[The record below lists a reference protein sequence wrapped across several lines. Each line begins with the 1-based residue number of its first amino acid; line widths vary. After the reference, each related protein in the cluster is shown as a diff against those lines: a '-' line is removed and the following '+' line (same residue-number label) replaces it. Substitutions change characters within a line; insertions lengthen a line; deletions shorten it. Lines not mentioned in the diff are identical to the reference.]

1 MMESFALSYWQ
12 NWFICI
18 LDQRL
23 FFWFNFHQILVAQYE
38 NYCKV
43 TSSQEIGCTL
53 NKVIVIL
60 LLASPEIPDCH
71 HVSPSVPDLSE
82 IPAITNPPAWLSTR
96 DAGVILLQ
104 NFPDTQKFSRSIIA
118 KETFL
123 S

>member
-1 MMESFALSYWQ
+1 MIYDG
-12 NWFICI
+12 IVC
-18 LDQRL
+18 
-23 FFWFNFHQILVAQYE
+23 LVKLAELVYLYSGSEIIFLVQFPPNSTNE

-43 TSSQEIGCTL
+43 TSYQEIGCTL
-53 NKVIVIL
+53 NKIIVIL

-71 HVSPSVPDLSE
+71 HVSPSVPALSE

-104 NFPDTQKFSRSIIA
+104 NFPDTQKLSRSIIA
-118 KETFL
+118 MEIFL